1 MPTRT
6 EIVISFGEIVECL
19 PPGKSYR
26 RKRYNSFDANI
37 GNEENCDP
45 SSLSE
50 PCDNMKPDSRK
61 GANSGKCDDTDDEI
75 SFRDHSANG
84 GEAEE
89 VKTKLKRKSNTEKF
103 LEDNANYFQLEVLN
117 SKTRSHR
124 LTNKN
129 ADSEDEASTKEE
141 FQNSFFDFLKSKG
154 VSQESG
160 RSRHKSAES
169 EADREKSSGSRSGR
183 SKSSFSRYGRSRS
196 SGRNTNGR
204 ERRERSVSSTRR
216 RRRKRS
222 LTDLDGSEVFISESD
237 SECSVRLP
245 RLDVIKS
252 RVGSASP
259 SESSDISVKS
269 GRNTRSKSSAR
280 DLSPTGSDGDI
291 TARVRSRRSKS
302 RTRTSRSSVR
312 ESTPVELNKQRRRS
326 RRDLSPIGSDA
337 ESLASN
343 ASKSGKNRQDSDD
356 DDDEKGS
363 KRSRR
368 NQGRRSELDKLL
380 EAVDTSFHFETA
392 AAERKRLSESGNSGL
407 GPLEIDCSD
416 TGSETSFK
424 SASKRKLVNSDKSP
438 SRKKFKVSN
447 NLLKTASPDV
457 HIKSEVK
464 LLSKVP
470 KVSNIFLF
478 LRMKVRT
485 RQTVPGR
492 AGTN

>member
-19 PPGKSYR
+19 PPGKSFR

-37 GNEENCDP
+37 GNEENLDP

-50 PCDNMKPDSRK
+50 SCDNMKPDSRK
-61 GANSGKCDDTDDEI
+61 LANSGKCDDTDDEI
-75 SFRDHSANG
+75 SFRDISTNG
-84 GEAEE
+84 EEAEE
-89 VKTKLKRKSNTEKF
+89 VKKKLKRKSNTEKF

-124 LTNKN
+124 LTDKN
-129 ADSEDEASTKEE
+129 PDSEDEASSKHE
-141 FQNSFFDFLKSKG
+141 FQSSFFDFLKSKG
-154 VSQESG
+154 VSKESG

-169 EADREKSSGSRSGR
+169 EAEREKSSGSRTGR

-196 SGRNTNGR
+196 SGRNLNGR
-204 ERRERSVSSTRR
+204 ERSISGT

-222 LTDLDGSEVFISESD
+222 LTDLDGSEVFVSESD

-252 RVGSASP
+252 RVRSASP
-259 SESSDISVKS
+259 SECSDISVKS
-269 GRNTRSKSSAR
+269 QRNTRSKSSAR
-280 DLSPTGSDGDI
+280 DGSPTGSDIDI
-291 TARVRSRRSKS
+291 TSRVRSRRSKS
-302 RTRTSRSSVR
+302 RTRASRSSVR
-312 ESTPVELNKQRRRS
+312 ESTPIELTKHRRRS
-326 RRDLSPIGSDA
+326 RRDLSPTGSDA
-337 ESLASN
+337 DSLASN

-356 DDDEKGS
+356 EDDEKGS

-368 NQGRRSELDKLL
+368 CHGRRSELDKLL

-392 AAERKRLSESGNSGL
+392 AAERKRLSESGNSGSGL

-424 SASKRKLVNSDKSP
+424 AASKRKLVNTDKSP

-457 HIKSEVK
+457 HIKSEVTLV
-464 LLSKVP
+464 LL
-470 KVSNIFLF
+470 
-478 LRMKVRT
+478 
-485 RQTVPGR
+485 
-492 AGTN
+492 

>member
-6 EIVISFGEIVECL
+6 ELVISFGDIVECL

-37 GNEENCDP
+37 GNEENLDP

-50 PCDNMKPDSRK
+50 SCDNMKPDSRK
-61 GANSGKCDDTDDEI
+61 VNTGKCDDTDDEI
-75 SFRDHSANG
+75 SFRDVSTNG
-84 GEAEE
+84 EEAEE

-124 LTNKN
+124 QTKSP
-129 ADSEDEASTKEE
+129 DSDDEASSK
-141 FQNSFFDFLKSKG
+141 FQSSFFDFLKSKG
-154 VSQESG
+154 VSKESG

-169 EADREKSSGSRSGR
+169 EAERDKSSGSRTGR

-196 SGRNTNGR
+196 SGRNLNGR
-204 ERRERSVSSTRR
+204 ERSLSRS

-222 LTDLDGSEVFISESD
+222 LTDLDGSEVFASESD

-245 RLDVIKS
+245 RLDVVKS
-252 RVGSASP
+252 RVRSASP
-259 SESSDISVKS
+259 SECSDISVKS

-280 DLSPTGSDGDI
+280 DLSPSGSDVDI
-291 TARVRSRRSKS
+291 TARVRNRRSKS
-302 RTRTSRSSVR
+302 RTRASRSSVR
-312 ESTPVELNKQRRRS
+312 ESTPIELSKHRRRS
-326 RRDLSPIGSDA
+326 RRDLSPAGSDA

-356 DDDEKGS
+356 EEDEKGS
-363 KRSRR
+363 KRGRR
-368 NQGRRSELDKLL
+368 CHGRRSELDKLL

-392 AAERKRLSESGNSGL
+392 AAERKRLSESGNSGSGL

-424 SASKRKLVNSDKSP
+424 TASKRKMVNTDKSP
-438 SRKKFKVSN
+438 SRKKFKASN
-447 NLLKTASPDV
+447 NLLKTASPGI
-457 HIKSEVK
+457 HIKSEVITS
-464 LLSKVP
+464 L
-470 KVSNIFLF
+470 VS
-478 LRMKVRT
+478 
-485 RQTVPGR
+485 
-492 AGTN
+492 

>member
-19 PPGKSYR
+19 PPGKSFR
-26 RKRYNSFDANI
+26 RKRYNSFDANV
-37 GNEENCDP
+37 GNEENLDP

-50 PCDNMKPDSRK
+50 SCDNMKPDSRK

-129 ADSEDEASTKEE
+129 ADSEDEASSKEG

-196 SGRNTNGR
+196 SGRNGR
-204 ERRERSVSSTRR
+204 ERRERSVSGSRS

-259 SESSDISVKS
+259 SESSDISAQS

-280 DLSPTGSDGDI
+280 DVSPTGSDVDI
-291 TARVRSRRSKS
+291 NARVTSRRSKS

-312 ESTPVELNKQRRRS
+312 ESTPVELSSKRRRS

-392 AAERKRLSESGNSGL
+392 AAERKRLSDQGGSGSPGL

-416 TGSETSFK
+416 TGAPSE
-424 SASKRKLVNSDKSP
+424 
-438 SRKKFKVSN
+438 
-447 NLLKTASPDV
+447 
-457 HIKSEVK
+457 EVK
-464 LLSKVP
+464 AASR
-470 KVSNIFLF
+470 N
-478 LRMKVRT
+478 
-485 RQTVPGR
+485 
-492 AGTN
+492 